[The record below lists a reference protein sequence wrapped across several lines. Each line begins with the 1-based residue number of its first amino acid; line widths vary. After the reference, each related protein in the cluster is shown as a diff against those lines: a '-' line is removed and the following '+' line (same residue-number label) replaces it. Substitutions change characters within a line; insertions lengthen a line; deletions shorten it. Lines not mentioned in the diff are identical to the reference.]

1 MQKNQ
6 FGWFQIARLA
16 LIQACLGS
24 IVVLTTSTLNRVMV
38 IEAGLAASIP
48 GLLVAW
54 HYLVQFIR
62 PRMGFASDRGQRLTP
77 WIFGGMVV
85 LAMGGF
91 LAALATVQMTLD
103 RNSGLGLA
111 FLAFFMIGVG
121 VSSSGTCLLVMLA
134 KNVDDHRKAPAATLV
149 WMTMIAGFVITAAV
163 SGRLLEPYSNALLLK
178 ISAGVSCIAVVLAG
192 LSLIGLEPTRVAGS
206 NIQPATVSGSAK
218 KEFWRHFL
226 VVWQEPGVRRFT
238 AFIFVSMLAYN
249 AQDLILEP
257 FAGFVFGLSPGQ
269 STQLSSMQHGG
280 VLLGMLIVAFCCGS
294 FGYRLL
300 GDRASNL
307 SLWMV
312 GGCLLSGLLMLGLA
326 YAGFL
331 ASQNPQSAATWPVR
345 ANVFLLG
352 VANGAFSIAA
362 ISCMMKMA
370 GDEPERTGTRM
381 GVWGAAQ
388 AMAFGVGS
396 LLGAVLSDVGRQ
408 VLGSISLGYAGVF
421 LLETILFVGA
431 AWVAWSMRANVRA
444 APPATSSIS
453 MQLQS
458 SGGL

>member
-1 MQKNQ
+1 MQKIQ

-24 IVVLTTSTLNRVMV
+24 VVVLTTSTLNRVMV

-48 GLLVAW
+48 GLLVGW

-77 WIFGGMVV
+77 WIFGGIVV
-85 LAMGGF
+85 LATGGF
-91 LAALATVQMTLD
+91 LAAIATVQMTID
-103 RNSGLGLA
+103 RTSGLGLA

-134 KNVDDHRKAPAATLV
+134 KNVDDRRKAPAATAV

-163 SGRLLEPYSNALLLK
+163 SGALLEPYSNALLLK
-178 ISAGVSCIAVVLAG
+178 ISAGVSCIAIVLAG
-192 LSLIGLEPTRVAGS
+192 IALIGLEPVVTVGP
-206 NIQPATVSGSAK
+206 NNATANVLASQK
-218 KEFWRHFL
+218 QDFWRHFR

-294 FGYRLL
+294 FGYRVL
-300 GDRASNL
+300 GDRGSSL

-312 GGCLLSGLLMLGLA
+312 GGCVLSGMLMLGLA
-326 YAGFL
+326 YAGYL
-331 ASQNPQSAATWPVR
+331 ASHHSQAAAAWPIR

-370 GDEPERTGTRM
+370 GDEPQRTGTRM
-381 GVWGAAQ
+381 GIWGAAQ

-396 LLGAVLSDVGRQ
+396 LLGAVLSDLGRH
-408 VLGSISLGYAGVF
+408 VLGSVSLGYAGVF
-421 LLETILFVGA
+421 TLEAILFVGA

-444 APPATSSIS
+444 TQPATRSIS

-458 SGGL
+458 